1 MVIVYLTNFFSLSLA
16 VCFSLLSFIL
26 DTGSH
31 CVAPGWPAACYVDQA
46 VRACRDPPVSEMK
59 GLHHYGQPFQHLFK
73 YMHSFV
79 PLLVCLCERMYM
91 CEWVC
96 IPLLSLFTSSLNL
109 GLPRTRACVSATLES
124 CKTQWSSLGLGAS
137 AGTLGLCGGVWAPVF
152 MVTKVMLLATE
163 LPLQP
168 LTSFYSNLF

>member
-1 MVIVYLTNFFSLSLA
+1 MFCFAFLRVFKFLFSGYCLSYQ
-16 VCFSLLSFIL
+16 FLLSFPCRLLFSTFFYFGYRISL
-26 DTGSH
+26 CSSWL
-31 CVAPGWPAACYVDQA
+31 AAACCVDQV
-46 VRACRDPPVSEMK
+46 VRACKDPPVSEMK

-79 PLLVCLCERMYM
+79 PLSVCLCERMYM

-124 CKTQWSSLGLGAS
+124 CKTQ
-137 AGTLGLCGGVWAPVF
+137 
-152 MVTKVMLLATE
+152 
-163 LPLQP
+163 
-168 LTSFYSNLF
+168 